1 MKKNFWMFLLYKET
15 KIYESF
21 TFWNKLQ
28 YIFHDILIVVDVP
41 VGISY
46 LKHPDRCVEASCS

>member
-1 MKKNFWMFLLYKET
+1 MFYFTCNES

-28 YIFHDILIVVDVP
+28 NNFHDILIYWDAP
-41 VGISY
+41 VYIMLGRFFKFEY
-46 LKHPDRCVEASCS
+46 NEN